1 MSNWKSWCREAA
13 KNLQNKSPLLYVWW
27 HLTVL
32 LCRCLLINEMGNTV
46 QRDADGTALLFW
58 SFLTAAYRRQPRGP
72 GATLQRCQ
80 KEGEIGPTGKILVV
94 RVWLVNLH
102 CYS

>member
-1 MSNWKSWCREAA
+1 MQRGCKESA
-13 KNLQNKSPLLYVWW
+13 KQI
-27 HLTVL
+27 TVAL
-32 LCRCLLINEMGNTV
+32 CMVASHNSLCRCLLINEMGNTV

-80 KEGEIGPTGKILVV
+80 KEGEIGPAGKILVV